1 MSHLN
6 ATLWYIEYQTLVFQV
21 PLFGIPSTKHWY
33 FKYPTLVFKIVSIEF
48 VFDSDD
54 KILVVTVYVPCRH
67 R

>member
-6 ATLWYIEYQTLVFQV
+6 ATLWYIEYQ
-21 PLFGIPSTKHWY
+21 
-33 FKYPTLVFKIVSIEF
+33 TLVFKIVSIEF

>member
-6 ATLWYIEYQTLVFQV
+6 ATLWYSKYQALVFQV

-33 FKYPTLVFKIVSIEF
+33 FKYQSWVFKIVSIEF